1 MIRVT
6 RSCPDRPSSKWQGRH
21 RSCSSRRAKLTE
33 RPAELR
39 TLEGQ
44 DNVPG
49 QTYTVTK
56 DKVECYNSK
65 NPQKPEHPYRWVD
78 ANVTC
83 RDWKIRY
90 VDSDALS
97 TGDSSHSGAKLRDW
111 ANRQAEAGCYS
122 WAALSSNDSKTR

>member
-1 MIRVT
+1 M
-6 RSCPDRPSSKWQGRH
+6 
-21 RSCSSRRAKLTE
+21 
-33 RPAELR
+33 R

-65 NPQKPEHPYRWVD
+65 NPEKPEHPYRWVD

-90 VDSDALS
+90 GV
-97 TGDSSHSGAKLRDW
+97 H
-111 ANRQAEAGCYS
+111 
-122 WAALSSNDSKTR
+122 

>member
-1 MIRVT
+1 M
-6 RSCPDRPSSKWQGRH
+6 
-21 RSCSSRRAKLTE
+21 
-33 RPAELR
+33 R

-65 NPQKPEHPYRWVD
+65 NPEKPEHPYRWVD

-90 VDSDALS
+90 GRTLSRVPVFRCTYVLGPYMPAHWDAHKS
-97 TGDSSHSGAKLRDW
+97 
-111 ANRQAEAGCYS
+111 
-122 WAALSSNDSKTR
+122 

>member
-1 MIRVT
+1 MAIPLSAQFCLCRLKFGRMGRAAGQDGWNIKVKVDPT
-6 RSCPDRPSSKWQGRH
+6 QVLELMVHPAFWQTKRLLKGRH

-33 RPAELR
+33 RPAEAR

-44 DNVPG
+44 DKVAG

-65 NPQKPEHPYRWVD
+65 NPKKPPHPYTWVD

-83 RDWKIRY
+83 RDWKIRHGETF
-90 VDSDALS
+90 L
-97 TGDSSHSGAKLRDW
+97 
-111 ANRQAEAGCYS
+111 
-122 WAALSSNDSKTR
+122 

>member
-1 MIRVT
+1 M
-6 RSCPDRPSSKWQGRH
+6 
-21 RSCSSRRAKLTE
+21 
-33 RPAELR
+33 R

-65 NPQKPEHPYRWVD
+65 NPEKPEHPYRWVD

-90 VDSDALS
+90 DQRTLS
-97 TGDSSHSGAKLRDW
+97 RVPGFRCRYYWDINKS
-111 ANRQAEAGCYS
+111 
-122 WAALSSNDSKTR
+122 

>member
-1 MIRVT
+1 MT
-6 RSCPDRPSSKWQGRH
+6 CSSDNQIGDLSQGRH

-33 RPAELR
+33 RPAEVR

-83 RDWKIRY
+83 RDWKIRCGSCH
-90 VDSDALS
+90 VV
-97 TGDSSHSGAKLRDW
+97 G
-111 ANRQAEAGCYS
+111 
-122 WAALSSNDSKTR
+122 

>member
-1 MIRVT
+1 M
-6 RSCPDRPSSKWQGRH
+6 
-21 RSCSSRRAKLTE
+21 
-33 RPAELR
+33 R

-44 DNVPG
+44 DKVAG

-65 NPQKPEHPYRWVD
+65 NPNKPPHPFRWVD

-90 VDSDALS
+90 
-97 TGDSSHSGAKLRDW
+97 GLRV
-111 ANRQAEAGCYS
+111 
-122 WAALSSNDSKTR
+122 

>member
-1 MIRVT
+1 M
-6 RSCPDRPSSKWQGRH
+6 
-21 RSCSSRRAKLTE
+21 
-33 RPAELR
+33 R

-65 NPQKPEHPYRWVD
+65 NPEKPEHPYRWVD

-97 TGDSSHSGAKLRDW
+97 MLNMSVHSSPRLLKLVPAVDYHFCLAFQATFTQPGAHLFSEPVCQSMSPK
-111 ANRQAEAGCYS
+111 
-122 WAALSSNDSKTR
+122 